1 MFESISQSQE
11 KLKELNKDLQDN
23 AKSLHD
29 FWEQTW
35 DAYLEGT
42 DQVSNKFDDLINK
55 YERINDE
62 LDFQKQLIQLLCDDE
77 AYQLMSKYYEGQTY
91 NTLTQMSSLK
101 QQVDMWK
108 ELCEATMENQSDC
121 TEDQKKYY
129 EQWMDTQSDLN
140 DLVLIILNY

>member
-1 MFESISQSQE
+1 MQKI
-11 KLKELNKDLQDN
+11 
-23 AKSLHD
+23 
-29 FWEQTW
+29 
-35 DAYLEGT
+35 

-55 YERINDE
+55 FERINDE
-62 LDFQKQLIQLLCDDE
+62 LDFQKQLIQLLYGDE

-108 ELCEATMENQSDC
+108 ELWEASGANMENQSDW

-129 EQWMDTQSDLN
+129 EQWMDAQSDLN
-140 DLVLIILNY
+140 DLVIDYIKLLKMII

>member
-1 MFESISQSQE
+1 MQKI
-11 KLKELNKDLQDN
+11 
-23 AKSLHD
+23 
-29 FWEQTW
+29 
-35 DAYLEGT
+35 

-55 YERINDE
+55 FERINDE
-62 LDFQKQLIQLLCDDE
+62 LDFQKQLIQLLYGDE
-77 AYQLMSKYYEGQTY
+77 AYELMSKYYEGQTY

-108 ELCEATMENQSDC
+108 ELWEASGATMENQSDW